1 LSDSKFG
8 VRKYDLIVVDPPSFS
23 NSKKMEGYFDVQEH
37 HVALLR
43 DVAALLAPGGT
54 ILFSNNLRGFV
65 FDAELAKEWKVQNIT
80 ARTIPEDFRN
90 ERIHHVFLITV

>member
-1 LSDSKFG
+1 
-8 VRKYDLIVVDPPSFS
+8 
-23 NSKKMEGYFDVQEH
+23 MEGYFDVQEH